1 MPPARNV
8 SSAGTAAT
16 PNESDARTL
25 SPSTNKMSA
34 AALLTSLPLE
44 THSQTRCLRRSR
56 KGFVNVRRE
65 PDGPVGGAR
74 GVS

>member
-8 SSAGTAAT
+8 SRAGTAAT
-16 PNESDARTL
+16 PNESDAITL

-44 THSQTRCLRRSR
+44 THSQTRRLRGSR
-56 KGFVNVRRE
+56 KGFVNVRRA
-65 PDGPVGGAR
+65 PAGTVGGAR